1 MDRVDFENKEVF
13 FKKIM
18 NYWLLKRYSR
28 NGVPI
33 LRRLQSI
40 GLKKTNE
47 LKKLDQNENIEDRL
61 KAEEL
66 NEDEKAKIYEELK
79 EQHGYWKRLRQDLER
94 ARILMELIRLFYSI
108 IYSTGGTPFGLKYVL
123 TNVQYF
129 REMKYNY

>member
-1 MDRVDFENKEVF
+1 MGQYREIKSKMYFKGIMDRVDFENKEVF

-18 NYWLLKRYSR
+18 TYWLLKRYSR

-47 LKKLDQNENIEDRL
+47 LKKLDQNENVEERL

-94 ARILMELIRLFYSI
+94 ARILMELIRSVY
-108 IYSTGGTPFGLKYVL
+108 
-123 TNVQYF
+123 
-129 REMKYNY
+129 